1 MADSENIQYP
11 KGAQLTKDLGV
22 QDYEPANVFTIQ
34 PKKKVRG
41 KFLSA
46 VDILSNHLIAGSR
59 VVVEHIIAGIK
70 PSRIVKDVFRN
81 TVEGFTDL
89 VMLVAC
95 GLHNLRTDFRYLQ
108 SRSYKLKNYF
118 Q

>member
-11 KGAQLTKDLGV
+11 EGAQLTQDLGF
-22 QDYEPANVFTIQ
+22 QGYEPANVFTIQ
-34 PKKKVRG
+34 PKKRVRG
-41 KFLSA
+41 KFLGV
-46 VDILSNHLIAGSR
+46 VDLLSNHLIAGSR

-70 PSRIVKDVFRN
+70 RCRIVKDVFRN
-81 TVEGFTDL
+81 TVAGFSDL
-89 VMLVAC
+89 AMQVAC